1 MKLLHPPRRDTRS
14 NQAFTAV
21 VNLARGTKTTR
32 ARRTR
37 ADNKENR
44 EEGLPLKQRADKI
57 EEEGLPL
64 KQRADKIEEEEYRR
78 QHALTLAAG
87 RRWRNWIW
95 RRFESLERKRK
106 GGERE
111 TKYVKKYINPFL
123 FIWELLFVICW
134 KDWFIYSYNY
144 PINFSFLYVL
154 MFKM

>member
-57 EEEGLPL
+57 EEE
-64 KQRADKIEEEEYRR
+64 EYRR

-87 RRWRNWIW
+87 RR
-95 RRFESLERKRK
+95 
-106 GGERE
+106 
-111 TKYVKKYINPFL
+111 
-123 FIWELLFVICW
+123 
-134 KDWFIYSYNY
+134 
-144 PINFSFLYVL
+144 
-154 MFKM
+154 